1 MFFLDFVWSLSND
14 IILSVSLDG
23 TAKLWDV
30 AAGSCIRTIED
41 EQGGELL
48 CCAFQPLNNNMFVV
62 SFLYGYFFF
71 TIRIFIVLDG
81 FISSKETN
89 LSYSYIPEHDIEFE
103 N

>member
-1 MFFLDFVWSLSND
+1 M
-14 IILSVSLDG
+14 
-23 TAKLWDV
+23 

-62 SFLYGYFFF
+62 SFLYEYFF
-71 TIRIFIVLDG
+71 TIRVFIVYDG

-89 LSYSYIPEHDIEFE
+89 LSYSYIHVPENDIEYE
-103 N
+103 DWNMLY

>member
-1 MFFLDFVWSLSND
+1 M
-14 IILSVSLDG
+14 SLDG

-62 SFLYGYFFF
+62 SFLVGYFFF
-71 TIRIFIVLDG
+71 TIRIFIV

-89 LSYSYIPEHDIEFE
+89 LSYSYIHVPENDIEYE
-103 N
+103 D